1 MVRILM
7 LLLPRELK
15 NGVNNTDFHIII
27 YSIIFSTPLL
37 KVLDKRQKE
46 VIFGIKPWKSSYSG
60 VENPV
65 ESVEKV

>member
-1 MVRILM
+1 M
-7 LLLPRELK
+7 LLLPRGVK
-15 NGVNNTDFHIII
+15 IGVNNTDFHIII

-37 KVLDKRQKE
+37 KVLGKRQIE
-46 VIFGIKPWKSSYSG
+46 AIFGIKPWKSSYLG